1 MKKSILLLIAFCAIS
16 TFGFAQKTLS
26 TKNKKQS
33 TVTVME
39 YYGDSIGITNAI
51 PAAQLPN
58 VMGDAKE
65 KDNIRIEGVVQEVCQ
80 KKGCWMT
87 MRMADGETIRITFK
101 DYGFFLPMDASG
113 RKAIME
119 GKAFVAVTSVEELKH
134 YAEDAKKSKEE
145 IAKITKP
152 ERKLTF
158 EARGVV
164 LQ

>member
-1 MKKSILLLIAFCAIS
+1 MIAFCAIS
-16 TFGFAQKTLS
+16 ISGFAQKTMNAKS
-26 TKNKKQS
+26 KPQQTA
-33 TVTVME
+33 TVME

-51 PAAQLPN
+51 PAAQLPK

-65 KDNIRIEGVVQEVCQ
+65 KDNVRIEGIIQEVCQ

-119 GKAFVAVTSVEELKH
+119 GKAFVAITSVEELKH
-134 YAEDAKKSKEE
+134 YAEDANKSKEE